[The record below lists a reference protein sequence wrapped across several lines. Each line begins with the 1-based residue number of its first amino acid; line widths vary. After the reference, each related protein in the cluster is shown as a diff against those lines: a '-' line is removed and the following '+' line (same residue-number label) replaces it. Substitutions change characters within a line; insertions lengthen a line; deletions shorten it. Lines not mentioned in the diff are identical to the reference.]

1 MSPAARQWATSAYST
16 PCDPATKGP
25 RVDARL
31 RTSAP
36 GVFAIG
42 NLVHPVDT
50 ADVAALD
57 GRHVADA
64 VRRWFGGGA
73 AAVPAP
79 GVDLVA
85 DAPLTWVAPSV
96 VRPGDGVPA
105 RSRLLL
111 WTDERRLAARVSV
124 SQSGR
129 EIARRTL
136 PWPAVPGRVL
146 RVPASVLDEVRAD
159 AGPVHVRLV

>member
-1 MSPAARQWATSAYST
+1 VL
-16 PCDPATKGP
+16 DPGTRGP
-25 RVDARL
+25 QVDARL

-57 GRHVADA
+57 GRHVADS

-73 AAVPAP
+73 ASTPAP
-79 GVDLVA
+79 GVPLVA
-85 DAPLTWVAPSV
+85 DPPFTWVAPNV

-105 RSRLLL
+105 RRRILL
-111 WTDERRLAARVSV
+111 WTDERRLAPRIAVH
-124 SQSGR
+124 QDGR

-146 RVPASVLDEVRAD
+146 RVPASVLDGVRAD
-159 AGPVHVRLV
+159 AGPVRLRLV